1 MTQNIIK
8 NKKENENMEL
18 TKERVKEVFEKA
30 AKEVLKGEFLNKANG
45 GELDP
50 MQLMMMSLTGLIFVK
65 EVEKIVFEELEI
77 EK

>member
-1 MTQNIIK
+1 MSQNII
-8 NKKENENMEL
+8 NKKENGNMEL

-30 AKEVLKGEFLNKANG
+30 VKEVLKGDFLNKTNG
-45 GELDP
+45 EKLDP
-50 MQLMMMSLTGLIFVK
+50 MQFMMMSLTGLIFVK